1 EVTGLPSRR
10 LVEEDVTRNLLPE
23 YTALSVIF
31 IDLDGFKSVND
42 RGGHDAGDAL
52 LQLVA
57 AAMQR
62 QVRKRDVVAR
72 VGGDEFAVILHDC
85 GVERGLDIARRM
97 LAAISEVSVRAG
109 EHDLAVAASIGA
121 VPIVGPEPPHADE
134 LVTLADRACYA
145 AKKSGGGVML
155 EAAPTSPS

>member
-1 EVTGLPSRR
+1 M
-10 LVEEDVTRNLLPE
+10 
-23 YTALSVIF
+23 Y
-31 IDLDGFKSVND
+31 IDLDGFKAVND

-85 GVERGLDIARRM
+85 GVERGLALARQM
-97 LAAISEVSVRAG
+97 VAAVQDVSVRVD
-109 EHDLAVAASIGA
+109 EHDVSVSASIGA

-145 AKKSGGGVML
+145 AKQSGGGVML
-155 EAAPTSPS
+155 EAAPSSAG